1 MKKENKYY
9 YEMKSGIL
17 NILSIVLLG
26 ILVLITYFILK
37 VVNLDITINSF
48 EYSLTLILIIPDFMF
63 HEVLHSIG
71 YVVNGAKFKNITYGM
86 HLEKGILC
94 CSCKQTI
101 EKRTILWSLVYPLI
115 FIGIVTYIIGII
127 FRNKILIIL
136 SVANISGCIGDI
148 IMFIDFLKLGSF
160 KFFEYDNPMA
170 FGIIS
175 DKNLENEKLFGLKR
189 VEEDNFKQTVDKK
202 ISVSKKSIIILLIY
216 FVICLLNMFL

>member
-1 MKKENKYY
+1 MKQENKYY

-17 NILSIVLLG
+17 NILSIVLFAV
-26 ILVLITYFILK
+26 LVLITYFILK
-37 VVNLDITINSF
+37 NINLNITINSF
-48 EYSLTLILIIPDFMF
+48 EYSLTLILIIPYFMF
-63 HEVLHSIG
+63 HEVLHSVG

-115 FIGIVTYIIGII
+115 FIGIVTYIIGIMC
-127 FRNKILIIL
+127 RSKILIML
-136 SVANISGCIGDI
+136 SIANISGCIGDI
-148 IMFIDFLKLGSF
+148 IMFIDFLKLGKF

-170 FGIIS
+170 FGIIT
-175 DKNLENEKLFGLKR
+175 DRNLENEKLFGLKR

-202 ISVSKKSIIILLIY
+202 ISVSKKSIIIFLIY
-216 FVICLLNMFL
+216 SAICLLNMFI